1 MWDYVTQ
8 HPLVCVCVCVCTIHW
23 KLIMTQLWMNYNYS
37 STKVTYLV
45 LFSPNIDN
53 YLGKWVSILGK

>member
-1 MWDYVTQ
+1 
-8 HPLVCVCVCVCTIHW
+8 
-23 KLIMTQLWMNYNYS
+23 MTQLWMNYNYS